1 MHLFGAPNERA
12 DRSSPNW
19 VTGQPVGLQHHT
31 DPRRNGALGL
41 VLAFPA
47 RTFGCR
53 PAMINEALQR
63 LLIENLTT
71 ATLLLN
77 SRLRLE
83 YMNPAAEMLLAV
95 SGQRSHGQFIS
106 ELFTESPEA
115 LAALRQA
122 VEEAHPFTKREATL
136 TSATGQSLTVDYAV
150 TPVLTRQETM
160 LLLEVLPRDRLLR
173 ITKEEA
179 QLSKQETTKMLVRGL
194 AHEIKNPL
202 GGIRGA
208 AQLLARELPEE
219 HLKDYTEVIIE
230 EADRLRNLVDRMLG
244 SNKLPSL
251 AMTNIH
257 EVLEHVASLIE
268 AECQG
273 SIILVRDYDPSIPE
287 VLMDR
292 EQMIQAVLNI
302 MRNAMQALAGQNELG
317 LGRLT
322 LRTRTLRQFTIG
334 HIRHRLV
341 ARIEI
346 IDNGPG
352 IPAELQNT
360 LFYPM
365 VSGRPDGTGL
375 GLAITQ
381 NIISQHQGLIECES
395 HPGHTVFSIFLPLE
409 QGATSA

>member
-1 MHLFGAPNERA
+1 MTIN
-12 DRSSPNW
+12 D
-19 VTGQPVGLQHHT
+19 
-31 DPRRNGALGL
+31 ALH
-41 VLAFPA
+41 
-47 RTFGCR
+47 
-53 PAMINEALQR
+53 R
-63 LLIENLTT
+63 LLLDNLTT

-77 SRLRLE
+77 SQLCLE

-106 ELFTESPEA
+106 DLFTESPEA
-115 LAALRQA
+115 LSSLRQA
-122 VEEAHPFTKREATL
+122 VEQAHPFNKREAVL
-136 TSATGQSLTVDYAV
+136 TSVTGQTLTVDYAV
-150 TPVLTRQETM
+150 TPLFSMGETL
-160 LLLEVLPRDRLLR
+160 LLLEVHPRDRLLR

-179 QLSKQETTKMLVRGL
+179 QLSKQETTKLLVRGL

-208 AQLLARELPEE
+208 AQLLARELPHED
-219 HLKDYTEVIIE
+219 LKDYTNVIIE

-251 AMTNIH
+251 AMTNVH
-257 EVLEHVASLIE
+257 EVLERVANLIE

-273 SIILVRDYDPSIPE
+273 GITLVRDYDPSLPD
-287 VLMDR
+287 VLIDR

-302 MRNAMQALAGQNELG
+302 VRNAMQAISAQNELR
-317 LGRLT
+317 LGRIT
-322 LRTRTLRQFTIG
+322 LRSRAMRQFTIG

-341 ARIEI
+341 AKIEI

-352 IPAELQNT
+352 IPAELQDT

-381 NIISQHQGLIECES
+381 NIISQHQGLIECDS
-395 HPGHTVFSIFLPLE
+395 HPGHTTFSIFLPLE
-409 QGATSA
+409 QGAASS

>member
-1 MHLFGAPNERA
+1 MTISDA
-12 DRSSPNW
+12 
-19 VTGQPVGLQHHT
+19 QH
-31 DPRRNGALGL
+31 
-41 VLAFPA
+41 
-47 RTFGCR
+47 
-53 PAMINEALQR
+53 R
-63 LLIENLTT
+63 LLLDNLTT

-77 SRLRLE
+77 AELRLE

-106 ELFTESPEA
+106 ELFTESTEA
-115 LAALRQA
+115 LNSLRQA
-122 VEEAHPFTKREATL
+122 VEHAHPFTKREAQL
-136 TSATGQSLTVDYAV
+136 TSLTGQTITVDYAV
-150 TPVLTRQETM
+150 TPILHQGNTL
-160 LLLEVLPRDRLLR
+160 LLLEVHPRDRLLR

-202 GGIRGA
+202 GGLRGA

-219 HLKDYTEVIIE
+219 GLRDYTNVIIE

-257 EVLEHVASLIE
+257 EVLERVCSLVD
-268 AECQG
+268 AESQG
-273 SIILVRDYDPSIPE
+273 CITLVRDYDPSLPD
-287 VLMDR
+287 VLIDR

-302 MRNAMQALAGQNELG
+302 VRNAMQAISSQNELR
-317 LGRLT
+317 LGRIT
-322 LRTRTLRQFTIG
+322 LRSRAVRQFTIG
-334 HIRHRLV
+334 HVRHRLA

-352 IPAELQNT
+352 IPSELQDT

-395 HPGHTVFSIFLPLE
+395 HAGHTAFSIFLPLE
-409 QGATSA
+409 QGANAS

>member
-1 MHLFGAPNERA
+1 MTISDA
-12 DRSSPNW
+12 
-19 VTGQPVGLQHHT
+19 QH
-31 DPRRNGALGL
+31 
-41 VLAFPA
+41 
-47 RTFGCR
+47 
-53 PAMINEALQR
+53 R
-63 LLIENLTT
+63 LLLDNLTT

-77 SRLRLE
+77 AELRLE

-106 ELFTESPEA
+106 ELFTESTEA
-115 LAALRQA
+115 LSLLRQA
-122 VEEAHPFTKREATL
+122 VEQAHPFTKREAQL
-136 TSATGQSLTVDYAV
+136 TSLTGQTITVDYAV
-150 TPVLTRQETM
+150 TPILNQGQTL
-160 LLLEVLPRDRLLR
+160 LLLEVHPRDRLLR

-219 HLKDYTEVIIE
+219 GLRDYTNVIIE

-257 EVLEHVASLIE
+257 EVLERVCSLVD
-268 AECQG
+268 AESQG
-273 SIILVRDYDPSIPE
+273 CITLVRDYDPSLPD
-287 VLMDR
+287 VLIDR

-302 MRNAMQALAGQNELG
+302 VRNAMQAISSQNELR
-317 LGRLT
+317 LGRIT
-322 LRTRTLRQFTIG
+322 LRSRALRQFTIG
-334 HIRHRLV
+334 HVRHRLV
-341 ARIEI
+341 ARVEI

-352 IPAELQNT
+352 IPPELQDT

-395 HPGHTVFSIFLPLE
+395 HAGHTAFSIYLPLE
-409 QGATSA
+409 QGATAS

>member
-1 MHLFGAPNERA
+1 MTIN
-12 DRSSPNW
+12 D
-19 VTGQPVGLQHHT
+19 
-31 DPRRNGALGL
+31 ALH
-41 VLAFPA
+41 
-47 RTFGCR
+47 
-53 PAMINEALQR
+53 R
-63 LLIENLTT
+63 LLLDNLTT

-77 SRLRLE
+77 AELRLE

-122 VEEAHPFTKREATL
+122 VEQAHPFNKREAVL
-136 TSATGQSLTVDYAV
+136 TALTGQTLTVDYSV
-150 TPVLTRQETM
+150 TPILNEGETL

-173 ITKEEA
+173 ITREEA
-179 QLSKQETTKMLVRGL
+179 QLTKQETTKQLVRGL

-219 HLKDYTEVIIE
+219 HLRDYTNVIIE

-244 SNKLPSL
+244 SNKLPNL
-251 AMTNIH
+251 ARANIH
-257 EVLEHVASLIE
+257 EVLERVASLIE
-268 AECQG
+268 AESQG
-273 SIILVRDYDPSIPE
+273 SITLVRDYDPSIPE
-287 VLMDR
+287 VLIDR

-302 MRNAMQALAGQNELG
+302 VRNAMQALASCNDLQ
-317 LGRLT
+317 LGRIT
-322 LRTRTLRQFTIG
+322 LRSRTLRQFTIG
-334 HIRHRLV
+334 YTRHRLV
-341 ARIEI
+341 VKVEI

-352 IPAELQNT
+352 IPAELKDT
-360 LFYPM
+360 IFYPM

-395 HPGHTVFSIFLPLE
+395 HPGHTLFSIFLPLE
-409 QGATSA
+409 QGAAST

>member
-1 MHLFGAPNERA
+1 
-12 DRSSPNW
+12 
-19 VTGQPVGLQHHT
+19 
-31 DPRRNGALGL
+31 
-41 VLAFPA
+41 
-47 RTFGCR
+47 
-53 PAMINEALQR
+53 MINDALHR
-63 LLIENLTT
+63 LLLDNLTT
-71 ATLLLN
+71 ATILLN
-77 SRLRLE
+77 AELCLE

-115 LAALRQA
+115 LSSLRQA
-122 VEEAHPFTKREATL
+122 VEHAHPFTKREAML
-136 TSATGQSLTVDYAV
+136 TSLSGQSLTVDYAV
-150 TPVLTRQETM
+150 TPIFNTGQTL
-160 LLLEVLPRDRLLR
+160 LLLEVHPRDRLLR

-179 QLSKQETTKMLVRGL
+179 QLSKQETTKLLVRGL

-208 AQLLARELPEE
+208 AQLLARELPSEG
-219 HLKDYTEVIIE
+219 LRDYTNVIIE

-257 EVLEHVASLIE
+257 EVLERVASLIE
-268 AECQG
+268 AEAQG
-273 SIILVRDYDPSIPE
+273 SVILVRDYDPSIPD
-287 VLMDR
+287 VLIDR

-302 MRNAMQALAGQNELG
+302 VRNAMQALSSQSDLR
-317 LGRLT
+317 LGRIS

-334 HIRHRLV
+334 HTRHRLV
-341 ARIEI
+341 AKVEI

-352 IPAELQNT
+352 IPQDMQET
-360 LFYPM
+360 IFYPM

-409 QGATSA
+409 QGAPHS

>member
-1 MHLFGAPNERA
+1 MTISDA
-12 DRSSPNW
+12 
-19 VTGQPVGLQHHT
+19 QH
-31 DPRRNGALGL
+31 
-41 VLAFPA
+41 
-47 RTFGCR
+47 
-53 PAMINEALQR
+53 R
-63 LLIENLTT
+63 LLLDNLTT

-77 SRLRLE
+77 SELCLE
-83 YMNPAAEMLLAV
+83 YMNPAAEMLLAI

-106 ELFTESPEA
+106 ELFTESSEA
-115 LAALRQA
+115 LSSLRQA
-122 VEEAHPFTKREATL
+122 VEQAHPFTKREAQL
-136 TSATGQSLTVDYAV
+136 TSLTGQTITVDYAV
-150 TPVLTRQETM
+150 TPILHLGQTL
-160 LLLEVLPRDRLLR
+160 LLLEVHPRDRLLR

-219 HLKDYTEVIIE
+219 GLRDYTNVIIE

-257 EVLEHVASLIE
+257 EVLERVCSLVE
-268 AECQG
+268 AESQG
-273 SIILVRDYDPSIPE
+273 CIALVRDYDPSLPD
-287 VLMDR
+287 VLIDR

-302 MRNAMQALAGQNELG
+302 VRNAMQAISSQNELR
-317 LGRLT
+317 LGRIT
-322 LRTRTLRQFTIG
+322 LRSRALRQFTIG
-334 HIRHRLV
+334 HVRHRLV
-341 ARIEI
+341 ARVEI

-352 IPAELQNT
+352 IPPELQET

-395 HPGHTVFSIFLPLE
+395 HAGHTAFSIYLPLE
-409 QGATSA
+409 QGATAS

>member
-1 MHLFGAPNERA
+1 
-12 DRSSPNW
+12 
-19 VTGQPVGLQHHT
+19 
-31 DPRRNGALGL
+31 
-41 VLAFPA
+41 
-47 RTFGCR
+47 
-53 PAMINEALQR
+53 MINEALQR

-136 TSATGQSLTVDYAV
+136 PSATGQSLTVDYAV

-302 MRNAMQALAGQNELG
+302 MRNAMQALAGQNDLG

>member
-1 MHLFGAPNERA
+1 
-12 DRSSPNW
+12 
-19 VTGQPVGLQHHT
+19 
-31 DPRRNGALGL
+31 
-41 VLAFPA
+41 
-47 RTFGCR
+47 
-53 PAMINEALQR
+53 MINEALQR

-71 ATLLLN
+71 ATLLLD

-106 ELFTESPEA
+106 ELFTESSEA

-122 VEEAHPFTKREATL
+122 VEQAHPFTKREATL
-136 TSATGQSLTVDYAV
+136 TSTNGQALTVDYAV
-150 TPVLTRQETM
+150 TPILTRQETK

-179 QLSKQETTKMLVRGL
+179 QLSAHETTKLLVRGL

-208 AQLLARELPEE
+208 AQLLSRELPEE

-244 SNKLPSL
+244 SNKLPTLS
-251 AMTNIH
+251 MTNIH

-268 AECQG
+268 AESQG
-273 SIILVRDYDPSIPE
+273 SLILVRDYDPSIPE
-287 VLMDR
+287 VLLDR

-302 MRNAMQALAGQNELG
+302 MRNAMQALAGQCELG

-334 HIRHRLV
+334 HVRHRLV
-341 ARIEI
+341 ERIEI

-395 HPGHTVFSIFLPLE
+395 HPGHTAFSIFLPLE
-409 QGATSA
+409 QGAPSV

>member
-1 MHLFGAPNERA
+1 MLIN
-12 DRSSPNW
+12 D
-19 VTGQPVGLQHHT
+19 
-31 DPRRNGALGL
+31 ALH
-41 VLAFPA
+41 
-47 RTFGCR
+47 
-53 PAMINEALQR
+53 R
-63 LLIENLTT
+63 LLLDNLTT

-77 SRLRLE
+77 GELRLE

-106 ELFTESPEA
+106 ELFTESAEA
-115 LAALRQA
+115 LSALRQA
-122 VEEAHPFTKREATL
+122 VEQAHPFNKREAIL
-136 TSATGQSLTVDYAV
+136 TSVSGQTLTVDYAV
-150 TPVLTRQETM
+150 TPLFNRGETL
-160 LLLEVLPRDRLLR
+160 LLLEVHPRDRLLR

-179 QLSKQETTKMLVRGL
+179 QLSKQETTKLLVRGL

-219 HLKDYTEVIIE
+219 SLKDYTNVIIE

-251 AMTNIH
+251 SPTNVH
-257 EVLEHVASLIE
+257 EVLERVGSLVE
-268 AECQG
+268 AESQG
-273 SIILVRDYDPSIPE
+273 GITLVRDYDPSIPD
-287 VLMDR
+287 LLIDR

-302 MRNAMQALAGQNELG
+302 VRNAMQAISAQKHDLG
-317 LGRLT
+317 LGRIT

-341 ARIEI
+341 VKIEI

-352 IPAELQNT
+352 IPPELQET
-360 LFYPM
+360 IFYPM
-365 VSGRPDGTGL
+365 VSGRADGTGL

-395 HPGHTVFSIFLPLE
+395 HPGHTAFSIFLPLE
-409 QGATSA
+409 QGATTP

>member
-1 MHLFGAPNERA
+1 
-12 DRSSPNW
+12 
-19 VTGQPVGLQHHT
+19 
-31 DPRRNGALGL
+31 
-41 VLAFPA
+41 
-47 RTFGCR
+47 
-53 PAMINEALQR
+53 MITEALQR

-77 SRLRLE
+77 ARLRLE
-83 YMNPAAEMLLAV
+83 YMNPAAEMLLAI

-122 VEEAHPFTKREATL
+122 VAEAHPFTKREATL
-136 TSATGQSLTVDYAV
+136 TSATGQTLTVDYAV
-150 TPVLTRQETM
+150 TPILSAQETW

-219 HLKDYTEVIIE
+219 HLRDYTEVIIE

-251 AMTNIH
+251 EMTNIH

-287 VLMDR
+287 ILMDR

-322 LRTRTLRQFTIG
+322 LRTRTVRQFTIG

-395 HPGHTVFSIFLPLE
+395 HPGHTAFSIFLPLE
-409 QGATSA
+409 QGAPSA

>member
-1 MHLFGAPNERA
+1 
-12 DRSSPNW
+12 
-19 VTGQPVGLQHHT
+19 
-31 DPRRNGALGL
+31 
-41 VLAFPA
+41 
-47 RTFGCR
+47 
-53 PAMINEALQR
+53 MINEALQR

-302 MRNAMQALAGQNELG
+302 VRNAMQAIAGQKHDMG
-317 LGRLT
+317 LGRIS

-334 HIRHRLV
+334 HTRHRLV
-341 ARIEI
+341 VKVEI

>member
-1 MHLFGAPNERA
+1 
-12 DRSSPNW
+12 
-19 VTGQPVGLQHHT
+19 
-31 DPRRNGALGL
+31 
-41 VLAFPA
+41 
-47 RTFGCR
+47 
-53 PAMINEALQR
+53 MINEALQR

-208 AQLLARELPEE
+208 AQLLARELPDE
-219 HLKDYTEVIIE
+219 HLQDYTEVIIE

-302 MRNAMQALAGQNELG
+302 MRNAMQALSGQTELG

-341 ARIEI
+341 ARIEL

-395 HPGHTVFSIFLPLE
+395 HPGHTAFSIFLPLE
-409 QGATSA
+409 QGAPTA

>member
-1 MHLFGAPNERA
+1 MPDNDNLH
-12 DRSSPNW
+12 
-19 VTGQPVGLQHHT
+19 
-31 DPRRNGALGL
+31 
-41 VLAFPA
+41 
-47 RTFGCR
+47 
-53 PAMINEALQR
+53 R
-63 LLIENLTT
+63 LLLDNLTT
-71 ATLLLN
+71 ATILLDGE
-77 SRLRLE
+77 LRLE

-115 LAALRQA
+115 LISLRQA
-122 VEEAHPFTKREATL
+122 VAEAHPFTKREAQL
-136 TSATGQSLTVDYAV
+136 TSLTGKTQTVDYAV
-150 TPVLTRQETM
+150 TPVINQGQTL
-160 LLLEVLPRDRLLR
+160 LLLEVYPRDRLLR

-179 QLSKQETTKMLVRGL
+179 QLSKQETTKLLVRGL

-208 AQLLARELPEE
+208 AQLLARELPDEA
-219 HLKDYTEVIIE
+219 LKDYTNVIIE

-257 EVLEHVASLIE
+257 EVLERVCSLVM
-268 AECQG
+268 AESEG
-273 SIILVRDYDPSIPE
+273 RIVLVRDYDPSIPE
-287 VLMDR
+287 LLIDR

-302 MRNAMQALAGQNELG
+302 VRNAMQALTGQSDLR
-317 LGRLT
+317 LGRIQ

-334 HIRHRLV
+334 HVRHRLV
-341 ARIEI
+341 CQVEI
-346 IDNGPG
+346 VDNGPG
-352 IPAELQNT
+352 IPAELQET
-360 LFYPM
+360 MFYPM

-395 HPGHTVFSIFLPLE
+395 HPGHTRFSIYLPLDL
-409 QGATSA
+409 GASSS

>member
-1 MHLFGAPNERA
+1 MTISDA
-12 DRSSPNW
+12 
-19 VTGQPVGLQHHT
+19 QH
-31 DPRRNGALGL
+31 
-41 VLAFPA
+41 
-47 RTFGCR
+47 
-53 PAMINEALQR
+53 R
-63 LLIENLTT
+63 LLLDNLTT

-77 SRLRLE
+77 GELRLE

-106 ELFTESPEA
+106 ELFTESTEA
-115 LAALRQA
+115 LNSLRQA
-122 VEEAHPFTKREATL
+122 VEHAHPFTKREAQL
-136 TSATGQSLTVDYAV
+136 TSLTGQTITVDYAV
-150 TPVLTRQETM
+150 TPILHQGQTL
-160 LLLEVLPRDRLLR
+160 LLLEVHPRDRLLR

-208 AQLLARELPEE
+208 AQLLARELPEDG
-219 HLKDYTEVIIE
+219 LRDYTNVIIE

-257 EVLEHVASLIE
+257 EVLERVCSLVE
-268 AECQG
+268 AESQG
-273 SIILVRDYDPSIPE
+273 GITLVRDYDPSLPD
-287 VLMDR
+287 VLIDR

-302 MRNAMQALAGQNELG
+302 VRNAMQAIGGQNELR
-317 LGRLT
+317 LGRIT
-322 LRTRTLRQFTIG
+322 LRSRAVRQFTIG
-334 HIRHRLV
+334 HVRHRLV
-341 ARIEI
+341 ARVEI
-346 IDNGPG
+346 VDNGPG
-352 IPAELQNT
+352 IPAELQDT

-395 HPGHTVFSIFLPLE
+395 HPGHTTFSIYLPLE
-409 QGATSA
+409 QGATAP